1 MANSPFAPEKCKWI
15 WTPNYDDAAV
25 QGQFV
30 YFRKTFSLA
39 QIPAAAGDKTLLHV
53 SADTRYRLYLNGES
67 ISFGPAKS
75 YLANWYYDSVDVTP
89 HLRKGVNVLAA
100 RVLRFSNSHDG
111 CVSMIRSALPGLIV
125 SCEVEVRIWQNLIWG
140 GSVTYGMMYRAST
153 LAQT

>member
-30 YFRKTFSLA
+30 YFRKTFSLP
-39 QIPAAAGDKTLLHV
+39 QIPSSGETKECLLHV

-75 YLANWYYDSVDVTP
+75 YLSHWYYDTVDITP
-89 HLRKGVNVLAA
+89 YLKVGVNVLAA

-111 CVSMIRSALPGLIV
+111 CVSMVRSAWPGLIV
-125 SCEVEVRIWQNLIWG
+125 SCEVEVRKH
-140 GSVTYGMMYRAST
+140 
-153 LAQT
+153 